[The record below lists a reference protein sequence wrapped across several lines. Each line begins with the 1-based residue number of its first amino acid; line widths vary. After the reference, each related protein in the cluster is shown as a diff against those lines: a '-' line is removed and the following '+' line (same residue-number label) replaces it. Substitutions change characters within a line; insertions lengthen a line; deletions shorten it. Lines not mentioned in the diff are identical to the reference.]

1 MTFQH
6 TKLALIVGALL
17 SSVVFSN
24 FASADAM
31 VGTGGYNREL
41 HSMAMMK
48 MIDANGDHMVSKDEF
63 NEFYGSLFDAL
74 DTNKDGSLDAKEWV
88 GIKGQQEISLAT
100 GGYIH
105 QLRTMKMMGKVDADG
120 DHNVTKEEFIN
131 YHQAIFNAMDKKGD
145 GIIDAQNWLSKHAG

>member
-1 MTFQH
+1 
-6 TKLALIVGALL
+6 
-17 SSVVFSN
+17 
-24 FASADAM
+24 
-31 VGTGGYNREL
+31 
-41 HSMAMMK
+41 
-48 MIDANGDHMVSKDEF
+48 MVSKDEF